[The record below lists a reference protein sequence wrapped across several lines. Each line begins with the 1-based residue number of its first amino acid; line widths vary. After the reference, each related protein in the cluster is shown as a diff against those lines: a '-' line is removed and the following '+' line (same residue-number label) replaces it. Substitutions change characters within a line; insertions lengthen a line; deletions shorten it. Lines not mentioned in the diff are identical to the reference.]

1 MKGKFYGIFIVA
13 IVIISFGLTTKMD
26 VSAKTLA
33 QSFKSSIKYVY
44 VSAPNSFSRKYQKQ
58 VCAQTVG
65 YVNKKQLHH
74 VVAYIGGSR
83 KSTKGAVETKRSY
96 GYRDISATAKNTQ
109 TIFLDWSSSTKS
121 YSLPFGWKQT
131 YFKTGYT
138 KYGMGK

>member
-1 MKGKFYGIFIVA
+1 MN
-13 IVIISFGLTTKMD
+13 

-33 QSFKSSIKYVY
+33 QSFQSSIKYVY
-44 VSAPNSFSRKYQKQ
+44 VSAPNAFSRKYQKQ
-58 VCAQTVG
+58 VCAKTVG
-65 YVNKKQLHH
+65 YVNKKERHH

-83 KSTKGAVETKRSY
+83 KSTTGAVSIKRTY
-96 GYRDISATAKNTQ
+96 GYGNISATAKNTQ
-109 TIFLDWSSSTKS
+109 TIFLNWSNSTKS

>member
-1 MKGKFYGIFIVA
+1 
-13 IVIISFGLTTKMD
+13 MD

-44 VSAPNSFSRKYQKQ
+44 VSAPNVFSCKYQKQ
-58 VCAQTVG
+58 VCAKTVG
-65 YVNKKQLHH
+65 YVNKKKYHH
-74 VVAYIGGSR
+74 VLAYIGGSR
-83 KSTKGAVETKRSY
+83 NSTKGAVATSRSY

-109 TIFLDWSSSTKS
+109 TIYLELSSSTMS
-121 YSLPFGWKQT
+121 YVLPFGWRQT